1 MFVTLFL
8 CTFTFFLVETFVN
21 YFHEMIE
28 ISFFIDL
35 DLVLRQVC
43 VRCQPLPQSDIW
55 IRSHRKDLLQL
66 GQLCSAEDGSLPLPL
81 GLWASVCRL
90 WREDFN
96 ITKTPPKG
104 ITTLPSYHYITCW
117 CTVIFRWYYIYL
129 HDMFVFI
136 KLLSYNFSFIYK
148 FWNIWNILKW
158 HFESIYKYKYL

>member
-1 MFVTLFL
+1 MNFPFMFVTLFL

-28 ISFFIDL
+28 MSFFNDL

-55 IRSHRKDLLQL
+55 VRSHRKDLLQL
-66 GQLCSAEDGSLPLPL
+66 WQLCSAEDGSLPLPL

-90 WREDFN
+90 WRGDFTV
-96 ITKTPPKG
+96 TKTPPEG

-136 KLLSYNFSFIYK
+136 KLLSYNFSFIDK
-148 FWNIWNILKW
+148 LFFIII
-158 HFESIYKYKYL
+158 F